1 MVLKR
6 GRPANPFRDIIKDL
20 PPKPYREK
28 RDTTL
33 NWLKPSEELSPP
45 PENPEWKQE
54 RDANRS
60 FAKEKR
66 RAILP
71 LTGNEVIDFWRQ
83 YPVEF
88 IRDIL
93 GVELWSKQR
102 EIIESVR
109 DNARTA
115 VRSCS
120 AAGKT
125 ALSGCV
131 ALWFLCAFKP
141 STVLITGKS
150 FRQIKE
156 QLWRE
161 IRTRHAGALRPI
173 GGNVT
178 QTGLD
183 LAEDWFALGF
193 STDEPDRIT
202 GFHNQH
208 VLVIVDEA
216 SGVNDEV
223 YGAIDNPLSS
233 GWTRLLL
240 LGNPTQSVGKFRDSF
255 ASASYNS
262 FHISAFDTP
271 NFTGEGKGVFSFLIS
286 DKYIEDKKEE
296 WGEDNPL
303 YEVYI
308 LGNFPSGETD
318 RLVPF
323 GLAEQAVQRELKP
336 IKEDIYAIGV
346 DTARFGDDETVLYT
360 RHGDKVVNSVFMR
373 KKGTEAIIGMVVHEI
388 NGIKDKFDAI
398 PIINID
404 EGYNPGVVD
413 GLKALKHKVNGVSF
427 GSSAK
432 KSKLYSNVKA
442 EMFWDLSVR
451 FKEGTID
458 IPDDKI
464 LLKQVTDIKKK
475 TLDRTDRINIESKE
489 EMKARGLKSPDRA
502 DALALCFMNPVP
514 RRLSIRWI

>member
-1 MVLKR
+1 MSK
-6 GRPANPFRDIIKDL
+6 PANPFREIIKEL
-20 PPKPYREK
+20 PKKPYREK
-28 RDTTL
+28 RNTTL
-33 NWLKPSEELSPP
+33 NWRKPANELPP
-45 PENPEWKQE
+45 APENPLWKQE
-54 RDANRS
+54 LDAKNAL
-60 FAKEKR
+60 AKDKR

-71 LTGNEVIDFWRQ
+71 LTGNEVIDWWRQ
-83 YPVEF
+83 EPVDF
-88 IRDIL
+88 IKDIL
-93 GVELWSKQR
+93 GVNLWSLQKA
-102 EIIESVR
+102 IVESVR
-109 DNARTA
+109 DNARTS

-120 AAGKT
+120 SAGKT
-125 ALSGCV
+125 ALSACIV
-131 ALWFLCAFKP
+131 LWFLCAFKP
-141 STVLITGKS
+141 STVLVTGKS
-150 FRQIKE
+150 YRQIKE

-173 GGNVT
+173 GGNIT
-178 QTGLD
+178 QVGLD

-208 VLVIVDEA
+208 VLVIMDEA
-216 SGVNDEV
+216 SGVSDEV

-255 ASASYNS
+255 ASPTYNS
-262 FHISAFDTP
+262 FPISAFDTP
-271 NFTGEGKGVFSFLIS
+271 NFTGEGDGAFSFLIS
-286 DKYIEDKKEE
+286 KNYIEEKKEE

-318 RLVPF
+318 RLIPF
-323 GLAEQAVQRELKP
+323 GYGEQAVNREIKP
-336 IKEDIYAIGV
+336 HKEEAWAIGL

-373 KKGTEAIIGMVVHEI
+373 KKDTEAIIGMVVHEI
-388 NGIKDKFDAI
+388 NRLYKEHDAI
-398 PIINID
+398 PAINVD

-413 GLKALKHKVNGVSF
+413 GLRALRHKVTGVSF
-427 GSSAK
+427 QSTARQY
-432 KSKLYSNVKA
+432 KLYANVKA
-442 EMFWDLSVR
+442 EMFWDLAQK

-458 IPDDKI
+458 IPNDKV

-475 TLDRTDRINIESKE
+475 PLDRTDRIIIESKD
-489 EMKARGLKSPDRA
+489 EMKTRGLKSPDRA

-514 RRLSIRWI
+514 RCLSIRWI

>member
-1 MVLKR
+1 MSKPL
-6 GRPANPFRDIIKDL
+6 NPFKEIIKDL
-20 PPKPYREK
+20 PKQPYREK
-28 RDTTL
+28 RETTL
-33 NWLKPSEELSPP
+33 NWRIPADDMPP
-45 PENPEWKQE
+45 APENPTWKQD
-54 RDANRS
+54 RDDNRHIK
-60 FAKEKR
+60 KEKK

-71 LTGNEVIDFWRQ
+71 LTGNEVIDWWRRE
-83 YPVEF
+83 PVDF
-88 IRDIL
+88 IKDIL
-93 GVELWSKQR
+93 GVDLWSQQR
-102 EIIESVR
+102 AIAESVR
-109 DNARTA
+109 DNARTS

-120 AAGKT
+120 SVGKT
-125 ALSGCV
+125 ALSACIV
-131 ALWFLCAFKP
+131 LWFLCAFKP
-141 STVLITGKS
+141 STVLVTGKS

-161 IRTRHAGALRPI
+161 IRMRHAGALRPI

-178 QTGLD
+178 QVGLD

-216 SGVNDEV
+216 SGVSDEV

-255 ASASYNS
+255 ASPTYES

-271 NFTGEGKGVFSFLIS
+271 NFTGESKGKFSFLIS
-286 DKYIEDKKEE
+286 DSYIKDKKEE

-318 RLVPF
+318 RLIPF
-323 GLAEQAVQRELKP
+323 GCAEQAVNREIKP
-336 IKEDIYAIGV
+336 HKEEAWAIGV

-373 KKGTEAIIGMVVHEI
+373 KKDTEVIIGMIVHEI
-388 NGIKDKFDAI
+388 NRLYKEHDAY
-398 PIINID
+398 PVINID

-413 GLKALKHKVNGVSF
+413 GLKALKHKVTGVSF
-427 GSSAK
+427 QSTAK
-432 KSKLYSNVKA
+432 KSKQYANVKA
-442 EMFWDLSVR
+442 EMFWDLAKK

-458 IPDDKI
+458 IPNDKV
-464 LLKQVTDIKKK
+464 LLRQVTDIKYKP
-475 TLDRTDRINIESKE
+475 LDRTDRINIESKD